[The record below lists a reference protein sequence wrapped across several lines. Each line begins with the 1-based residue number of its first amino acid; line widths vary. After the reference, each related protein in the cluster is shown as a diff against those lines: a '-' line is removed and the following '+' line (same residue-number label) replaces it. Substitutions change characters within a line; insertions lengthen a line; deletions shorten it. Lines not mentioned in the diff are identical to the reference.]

1 MTETPLGELF
11 AEGTAPERDPEFA
24 RKVAAGVGRA
34 RLGRRMGA
42 IAARGA
48 GRRRPARRFVTA
60 GLIGPV
66 VAALMSGAPEVMGA
80 PLPAVVAVVVVGL
93 ALMVRRRVIAS
104 GAGGGWTEPME

>member
-34 RLGRRMGA
+34 RLGRRIGA
-42 IAARGA
+42 MAARGA
-48 GRRRPARRFVTA
+48 GAAAAVATA

-66 VAALMSGAPEVMGA
+66 VAALMSGAPQVMGA

-104 GAGGGWTEPME
+104 GAGGGWLEPME